1 MNRPL
6 VYPTLLTLF
15 LGLNHV
21 PLTMAAGG
29 PHESAQPRVVAT
41 VIALGPRGMAT
52 IRAADGTLYTLL
64 KGTTWHVGDTV
75 ECEHRDSAGEPPW
88 HALDCRKIS

>member
-6 VYPTLLTLF
+6 VYPTLLTFF

-21 PLTMAAGG
+21 PLAMAARGT
-29 PHESAQPRVVAT
+29 HESAKPRVVAT
-41 VIALGPRGMAT
+41 VIVLEPRGMAT
-52 IRAADGTLYTLL
+52 IRAADGTIYTLI

-75 ECEHRDSAGEPPW
+75 ECEQHDSMGVPPW
-88 HALDCRKIS
+88 QALDCRKIS

>member
-21 PLTMAAGG
+21 PLAMAARGT
-29 PHESAQPRVVAT
+29 HESAKSRVVGDHHRAG
-41 VIALGPRGMAT
+41 AQGDGDHPGRGWHH
-52 IRAADGTLYTLL
+52 LY
-64 KGTTWHVGDTV
+64 
-75 ECEHRDSAGEPPW
+75 
-88 HALDCRKIS
+88 LDQGHYLARG

>member
-21 PLTMAAGG
+21 PLAMAACGT
-29 PHESAQPRVVAT
+29 HESAKPRVV
-41 VIALGPRGMAT
+41 AT
-52 IRAADGTLYTLL
+52 IRAADGTIYTLI

-75 ECEHRDSAGEPPW
+75 ECEQHDSTGAPPW
-88 HALDCRKIS
+88 QALDCRKIS